1 MQTNIP
7 QSILDTPQGKE
18 ANDILRSCVHCGFCT
33 ATCPTYQELG
43 DELDGPRGRIYLIK
57 DMLEGGEVSE
67 KTQLHLDR
75 CLTCRACETT
85 CPSGVEFA
93 HLTEIGKA
101 MVEEKV
107 DRPLKQRLMRS
118 VLVKVLPSRTLFST
132 FLGLGRLF
140 RPVLPLELKKKIPK
154 SKKTAGFPKKEHL
167 RKVLLIEGCVQP
179 SMSPEID
186 VATAHVLDK
195 LGIQTLRLLQSQCC
209 GAVENHLN
217 AKDAAL
223 KRVRLN
229 IDLWMPFVELGVE
242 AILSTAS
249 ACALE
254 IKEYGY
260 LLKDDPEY
268 AENAKIISAKAKDI
282 VQVLS
287 EEDLSQFKLTES
299 KRIAFH
305 APCTLQHGQQL
316 NGSVERLLA
325 DLGYELTPV
334 ADAHL
339 CCGSSGTYSILQP
352 ELSEALR
359 DKKVNHLTAHQP
371 ELIATANI
379 GCLHHIQAGSEVPV
393 LHWVT
398 LLGEDNV

>member
-1 MQTNIP
+1 MQTHIP
-7 QSILDTPQGKE
+7 PSVLDTPQGKE

-57 DMLEGGEVSE
+57 DMLEGGEV
-67 KTQLHLDR
+67 TQTTQQHLDT

-85 CPSGVEFA
+85 CPSGVAFA
-93 HLTEIGKA
+93 HLAEIGKV

-107 DRPLKQRLMRS
+107 KRPFKQRVLRS
-118 VLVKVLPSRTLFST
+118 VLVKVLPSRTLFGT
-132 FLGLGRLF
+132 LLGLGRMF
-140 RPVLPLELKKKIPK
+140 RPFLPPPLKNKIPQA
-154 SKKTAGFPKKEHL
+154 KKVARFPQQEHL

-186 VATAHVLDK
+186 VAAAHVLDK
-195 LGIQTLRLLQSQCC
+195 LGIQTLRLLQAQCC
-209 GAVENHLN
+209 GAVEHHLN
-217 AKDAAL
+217 AQEAGLNRMRA
-223 KRVRLN
+223 N
-229 IDLWMPFVELGVE
+229 IDAWFPYVELGVE

-268 AENAKIISAKAKDI
+268 ADRAKIISDKAKDI
-282 VQVLS
+282 VQVLAD
-287 EEDLSQFKLTES
+287 EDLSMFKLAEPR
-299 KRIAFH
+299 RIAFH

-316 NGSVERLLA
+316 NGRVESLLM

-334 ADAHL
+334 KDAHL

-352 ELSEALR
+352 ELSQTLR
-359 DKKVNHLTAHQP
+359 DNKVKHLTAHQP
-371 ELIATANI
+371 ELIATANM
-379 GCLHHIQAGSEVPV
+379 GCLHHIQAGVAVPV
-393 LHWVT
+393 VHWIT
-398 LLGEDNV
+398 LLESR

>member
-18 ANDILRSCVHCGFCT
+18 ANDILRACVHCGFCT

-57 DMLEGGEVSE
+57 DMLEGGEV
-67 KTQLHLDR
+67 TQTTQQHLDT

-85 CPSGVEFA
+85 CPSGVEFV
-93 HLTEIGKA
+93 HLAELGKA
-101 MVEEKV
+101 MVEKKV
-107 DRPLKQRLMRS
+107 KRPFRQRLMRS
-118 VLVKVLPSRTLFST
+118 VLVKVLPNRTLFGT
-132 FLGLGRLF
+132 LLGLGRLF
-140 RPVLPLELKKKIPK
+140 RPVLPSPLKNKIPQA
-154 SKKTAGFPKKEHL
+154 KKAARFPQQEHL

-186 VATAHVLDK
+186 VAAAQVLDK
-195 LGIQTLRLLQSQCC
+195 LGIQTLRLLQAQCC
-209 GAVENHLN
+209 GAVEHHLN
-217 AKDAAL
+217 AKEASL
-223 KRVRLN
+223 NRVRLN
-229 IDLWMPFVELGVE
+229 IDLWFPYVELGVE

-268 AENAKIISAKAKDI
+268 ADRAKIISDKAKDI
-282 VQVLS
+282 VQVLA
-287 EEDLSQFKLTES
+287 EEDLSMFKLDKP

-316 NGSVERLLA
+316 NGRVESLLMN
-325 DLGYELTPV
+325 LGYELTPV
-334 ADAHL
+334 KDAHL
-339 CCGSSGTYSILQP
+339 CCGSSGAYSILQP
-352 ELSEALR
+352 ELSQTLR
-359 DKKVNHLTAHQP
+359 DNKVKHLTAHQP

-379 GCLHHIQAGSEVPV
+379 GCLHHIQAGSEIPV

-398 LLGEDNV
+398 LLDIERV

>member
-1 MQTNIP
+1 MQTHIP
-7 QSILDTPQGKE
+7 PSVLDTPQGKE

-57 DMLEGGEVSE
+57 DMLEGGEV
-67 KTQLHLDR
+67 TQTTQQHLDT

-85 CPSGVEFA
+85 CPSGVAFA
-93 HLTEIGKA
+93 HLAEIGKV

-107 DRPLKQRLMRS
+107 KRPFKQRVLRS
-118 VLVKVLPSRTLFST
+118 VLVKVLPSRTLFGT
-132 FLGLGRLF
+132 LLGLGRLF
-140 RPVLPLELKKKIPK
+140 RPVLPSALKNKIPQA
-154 SKKTAGFPKKEHL
+154 KKVARFPQQEHL

-186 VATAHVLDK
+186 VAAAHVLDK
-195 LGIQTLRLLQSQCC
+195 LGIQTLRLLQAQCC
-209 GAVENHLN
+209 GAVEHHLN
-217 AKDAAL
+217 AKEAGLNRMRA
-223 KRVRLN
+223 N
-229 IDLWMPFVELGVE
+229 IDAWFPYVELGVE

-268 AENAKIISAKAKDI
+268 ADRAKIISDKAKDI
-282 VQVLS
+282 VQVLAD
-287 EEDLSQFKLTES
+287 EDLSMFKLAEPR
-299 KRIAFH
+299 RIAFH

-316 NGSVERLLA
+316 NGRVESLLM

-334 ADAHL
+334 KDAHL

-352 ELSEALR
+352 ELSQTLR
-359 DKKVNHLTAHQP
+359 DNKVKHLTAHQP
-371 ELIATANI
+371 ELIATANM
-379 GCLHHIQAGSEVPV
+379 GCLHHIQAGVAVPV
-393 LHWVT
+393 VHWIT
-398 LLGEDNV
+398 LLESR

>member
-7 QSILDTPQGKE
+7 QHILDTPQGKE

-57 DMLEGGEVSE
+57 DMLEGGEVT
-67 KTQLHLDR
+67 KTTQQHLDK
-75 CLTCRACETT
+75 CLTCRVCETT

-93 HLTEIGKA
+93 HLAEIGKV
-101 MVEEKV
+101 MLEEKV
-107 DRPLKQRLMRS
+107 GRPLGQRLLRS
-118 VLVKVLPSRTLFST
+118 ALVKILPNRTLFSA
-132 FLGLGRLF
+132 LMAVGRVF
-140 RPVLPLELKKKIPK
+140 RPVMPKSLKAKIPK
-154 SKKTAGFPKKEHL
+154 GKKVAAYPAKEHL

-186 VATAHVLDK
+186 VASAHVLDK
-195 LGIQTLRLLQSQCC
+195 LGIQILRTGQAQCC

-217 AKDAAL
+217 AKEAGL
-223 KRVRLN
+223 NRVRAN
-229 IDLWMPFVELGVE
+229 IDAWFPYVELGVE

-254 IKEYGY
+254 IKEYAH

-268 AENAKIISAKAKDI
+268 AEKAKTVAEKAKDI
-282 VQVLS
+282 VEVLLD
-287 EEDLSQFKLTES
+287 EDLSMFKLDTA

-316 NGSVERLLA
+316 NGRVESLLTG
-325 DLGYELTPV
+325 LGYALMPV
-334 ADAHL
+334 KDAHL

-352 ELSEALR
+352 ELSETLR
-359 DKKVNHLTAHQP
+359 GNKVSHLTAHQP

-393 LHWVT
+393 QHWVN
-398 LLGEDNV
+398 LLHTNHV